1 MVLVEL
7 TWHWWKP
14 SLHMALVEPIGK
26 SSFLENSLFLGDLGP
41 DHVTGRLG
49 WLEWVESKEIAA
61 WDDWDQL
68 PSNSRS
74 SSTPAACHLADE
86 CSILQQQAQGARGGE
101 WPYGRTVISHFRVPN
116 LRQHSG
122 WL

>member
-26 SSFLENSLFLGDLGP
+26 SSFLEISSFLGDLGP
-41 DHVTGRLG
+41 DRVTGRLG
-49 WLEWVESKEIAA
+49 WLEWVEPKEIAA
-61 WDDWDQL
+61 WDDWNQL

-74 SSTPAACHLADE
+74 SSTPAPCHLADVAVFRYVNYSSLGDNNE
-86 CSILQQQAQGARGGE
+86 RLMPFILSLVTSCPA
-101 WPYGRTVISHFRVPN
+101 
-116 LRQHSG
+116 
-122 WL
+122 

>member
-1 MVLVEL
+1 MTGKPTLHMVLVEL

-26 SSFLENSLFLGDLGP
+26 SSFLENSSFLGDLGP
-41 DHVTGRLG
+41 DCVTGRLG

-74 SSTPAACHLADE
+74 SSTPAACHLADDPR
-86 CSILQQQAQGARGGE
+86 QQDLER
-101 WPYGRTVISHFRVPN
+101 
-116 LRQHSG
+116 
-122 WL
+122 